1 MKNVLLACVAIA
13 GLASA
18 GFAPAAFA
26 AGGPDATQIER
37 MQQRHALLLDAHLA
51 AMKAGLNLSEAQA
64 RNWPAFEAAIRDAEK
79 SRAERWRQAR
89 DRMATGEAPSPI
101 ERMTIMAG
109 HLEKMAGQLQR
120 VADAGKPLYESLDD
134 GQKRDF
140 GPLMREFR
148 LGGHRRHGER
158 R

>member
-51 AMKAGLNLSEAQA
+51 AMKAGLNSAK
-64 RNWPAFEAAIRDAEK
+64 RKP
-79 SRAERWRQAR
+79 
-89 DRMATGEAPSPI
+89 ATGRPSK
-101 ERMTIMAG
+101 RRSATRRNRGRSAG
-109 HLEKMAGQLQR
+109 VRRATAWR
-120 VADAGKPLYESLDD
+120 RA
-134 GQKRDF
+134 KR
-140 GPLMREFR
+140 L
-148 LGGHRRHGER
+148 RRSSG
-158 R
+158 